1 MTDRRRLNPPP
12 GGTSAPIFT
21 RHSTSKPSR
30 TRDPSSPRQ
39 IFLRTGLV
47 PSASGSAY
55 YELAP
60 TAASPSFATTSSNLK
75 LTVTV
80 HGPRPLPRQTPY
92 SSTMLLNTHVKFA
105 PFATKV
111 RRGYVRDAVERDL
124 GAHLETALRGVI
136 LAERFPKSACDVVV
150 TVLEGEDEEDGRG
163 GVGGV
168 GVMGVLA
175 GCITAASAALVDA
188 GIDCVDLVAGG
199 VAGLAKGEMVV
210 DPCSSEHEGLDAA
223 VVVGYLQSR
232 DEITELW
239 VKGNVG
245 KNPEALVDKA
255 VETAQLSRVV
265 LAAALRESVEQK
277 LQDASEEANGAS
289 KEPV

>member
-1 MTDRRRLNPPP
+1 
-12 GGTSAPIFT
+12 
-21 RHSTSKPSR
+21 
-30 TRDPSSPRQ
+30 
-39 IFLRTGLV
+39 
-47 PSASGSAY
+47 
-55 YELAP
+55 
-60 TAASPSFATTSSNLK
+60 
-75 LTVTV
+75 
-80 HGPRPLPRQTPY
+80 
-92 SSTMLLNTHVKFA
+92 MLLNTHVKFA

-150 TVLEGEDEEDGRG
+150 TVLEGEDEEEGRG

-199 VAGLAKGEMVV
+199 VAGLAKGELVV
-210 DPCSSEHEGLDAA
+210 DPCSSEHEGLEAA
-223 VVVGYLQSR
+223 VVLGYLQSR

-255 VETAQLSRVV
+255 VEAGQLSRVV
-265 LAAALRESVEQK
+265 LAAALREAVEQK
-277 LQDASEEANGAS
+277 LQDGPEEANSAS